1 MPRGWHWLV
10 SNFVAFFSPL
20 GKVAG
25 RAIYFTDV
33 FSLFFYF
40 FLFIFLNGGLSSHR
54 SSDTNG
60 AIFTKISGLVDWC
73 KGLLTSL
80 SFF

>member
-1 MPRGWHWLV
+1 MADDALLL
-10 SNFVAFFSPL
+10 FDFFSPL
-20 GKVAG
+20 GKLAG

-33 FSLFFYF
+33 FSIFFNYF
-40 FLFIFLNGGLSSHR
+40 FNGRLSSPR

-60 AIFTKISGLVDWC
+60 AIFTKISGLVDRC